1 VSELP
6 DYATGEALLSTDEAK
21 PEFSLQGAKLL
32 VAEDD
37 MRTVYAISALLQASG
52 AKVLI
57 ADSGREA
64 LDVLSKN
71 PDVNGVLMDVMMP
84 ELDGYEVIRRLRR
97 DPRFERLPVVA
108 LTARAMKGERERCL
122 QAGASDY
129 LAKPVDSHRLLR
141 TVGGLLSS
149 SMHGGHGA

>member
-1 VSELP
+1 
-6 DYATGEALLSTDEAK
+6 
-21 PEFSLQGAKLL
+21 
-32 VAEDD
+32 
-37 MRTVYAISALLQASG
+37 
-52 AKVLI
+52 
-57 ADSGREA
+57 
-64 LDVLSKN
+64 
-71 PDVNGVLMDVMMP
+71 MDVMMP

-129 LAKPVDSHRLLR
+129 LAKPVDSQRLLR